1 MTRIGTPNPG
11 IVATPLPQGAPT
23 AALLAELPAT
33 LNNVALGTFLTG
45 TVLDRAANGL
55 TLLQTASGLLGLK
68 TTVPL
73 PPGATVTLQIQTAG
87 AQLQAIVL
95 SVTPAAQGQAAPQ
108 TAPTNPQP
116 AGVTGHTPAPAT
128 SNNSVAPQPAA
139 PSTITATVIGPAG
152 GPVPA
157 SVSAGL
163 STPQITVAPA
173 PQGTAT
179 PALPQAVAPAT
190 GTPVIAS
197 STSTQAASLPGSA
210 ATPAAPEQAAQAAA
224 QPAPLTIPAAAQAAY
239 QRQLNAVP
247 APPLPT
253 TPQPSPGPT
262 PTAQPA
268 ALAQETTATAKPLMP
283 DVAPP
288 PLPTGAQIQVR
299 LLPTLQPNTP
309 ALLPQSTDAH
319 AETMA
324 AIVRQTAAQSA
335 HPNAVIMA
343 TVVARTPAGQV
354 ILDSAVGRLLAPLPR
369 DGEATAPGARLFLEL
384 VGGERLAAAPRP
396 APANA
401 GIASLARNWSNLKD
415 AMRQLQD
422 APAQQDAYAALERA
436 VPKPGPRL
444 AQQMLSYLEN
454 AQNGAKAWLGET
466 VARALGNAP
475 GKVLEQLERDMRE
488 MQHARHAAE
497 GDWRMTLV
505 PLLDGNQLRQIRFFE
520 RRRKREEAKRRKDEP
535 GRFVVEC
542 EHSEHGT
549 LQLDGLM
556 HEQRLD
562 LIVRSH
568 EPLPTEMER
577 DILVLFGETCTGLNL
592 NGQLFFQAVANF
604 PVNPLDD
611 VAKEPVRVSV

>member
-23 AALLAELPAT
+23 AALLAQLPST
-33 LNNVALGTFLTG
+33 MSDVALGTFLTG

-73 PPGATVTLQIQTAG
+73 PPGSTVTLQIQTAG

-95 SVTPAAQGQAAPQ
+95 SITPQAPGQTAPQ
-108 TAPTNPQP
+108 TAAPNAQP
-116 AGVTGHTPAPAT
+116 PVTTANTPAPAT
-128 SNNSVAPQPAA
+128 SNPATPQPAA

-152 GPVPA
+152 GPVPTN
-157 SVSAGL
+157 VSTTPT
-163 STPQITVAPA
+163 TPQASPIPGPQSVAS
-173 PQGTAT
+173 
-179 PALPQAVAPAT
+179 PALPQAAAPAT
-190 GTPVIAS
+190 GAPTAAT
-197 STSTQAASLPGSA
+197 STSAQGAALTVSP
-210 ATPAAPEQAAQAAA
+210 ATPPAPEQAAQTAA

-253 TPQPSPGPT
+253 VPQPAPAPAPT
-262 PTAQPA
+262 TQPA
-268 ALAQETTATAKPLMP
+268 ALAQEATATAKPLMP

-288 PLPTGAQIQVR
+288 PLPTGTQVQVR
-299 LLPTLQPNTP
+299 LLPTLQPNAP
-309 ALLPQSTDAH
+309 VLLPQSTETQ

-324 AIVRQTAAQSA
+324 TIVRQTAAQSA

-396 APANA
+396 ALANT
-401 GIASLARNWSNLKD
+401 GIAALARNWSTLKD

-454 AQNGAKAWLGET
+454 AQSGAKAWLGET
-466 VARALGNAP
+466 VARALGNTP
-475 GKVLEQLERDMRE
+475 GKTLEQLERDMRE
-488 MQHARHAAE
+488 MQHARHGAD

-568 EPLPTEMER
+568 EPLPTKMER

-592 NGQLFFQAVANF
+592 NGQLFFQSVPNF